1 MDKDKKEQ
9 WALFRFQTIAP
20 LLDLQRGEQER
31 LIQELVGKP
40 IEAPN
45 GKLFPLSR
53 STLMRWLARH
63 RKKGVE
69 GLQPMDRKDKGGLRA
84 FSDEIACALL
94 KIKAEKPGLTV
105 EALIYQARRKGIFA
119 PGQHVSKSS
128 VWRFLKKHHSEG
140 QKEGFRTDR
149 RRFEAEAPMELVQ
162 SDVMHGP
169 KAGGKKAYLIALIDD
184 HSRLILWAAFR
195 WSETVEEFISVLKQA
210 LRRRGLPRKIYVDNG
225 SAFRSLRLSYALA
238 SLGVSLIHATPYQPE
253 GKGKCER
260 WFRTV
265 RENFLPQ
272 LSLQDLESLEKL
284 NAALWD
290 WIDHYYHQTIHSSTG
305 QTPWERFVQGLKC
318 SRPAPENME
327 EHFRSRV
334 LRKVGKDR
342 VVSLNGR
349 AFEAPVAS
357 IGRHLE
363 LRFPPDRPEEIEAFD
378 QNQSLGFLKP
388 VLVHSNAKVK
398 RTKSR
403 EVDLESGEKKA
414 PPITGRVPFAIT
426 KTDLSK

>member
-1 MDKDKKEQ
+1 MDKEKKEQ

-20 LLDLQRGEQER
+20 LLELPRGEQEMI
-31 LIQELVGKP
+31 IQEATGLPV
-40 IEAPN
+40 EAPN
-45 GKLFPLSR
+45 GKQTPLSR
-53 STLMRWLARH
+53 STLMRWLALY
-63 RKKGVE
+63 RKKGIE
-69 GLQPMDRKDKGGLRA
+69 GLQPSNRKDKGSLRR

-94 KIKAEKPGLTV
+94 KIKTEKPNLTV
-105 EALIYQARRKGIFA
+105 EALIYQARRKGVFA

-128 VWRFLKKHHSEG
+128 VWRFLKKHHVMGHQEV
-140 QKEGFRTDR
+140 RTDR

-195 WSETVEEFISVLKQA
+195 WSESVEEFISVLKQA
-210 LRRRGLPRKIYVDNG
+210 LKRRGLPRKIYVDNG
-225 SAFRSLRLSYALA
+225 SAFRSHRLSYACA
-238 SLGVSLIHATPYQPE
+238 SLGISLIHATPYQPE

-265 RENFLPQ
+265 RENFMPQ

-284 NAALWD
+284 NTVFWE

-305 QTPWERFVQGLKC
+305 QTPWERFIQGLKAV
-318 SRPAPENME
+318 RPAPENLE

-334 LRKVGKDR
+334 LRRVGKDR
-342 VVSLNGR
+342 VISLNGN

-357 IGRHLE
+357 IGKRIE
-363 LRFPPDRPEEIEAFD
+363 LRFSPDQPTEVEAFD
-378 QNQSLGFLKP
+378 QNQSLGLLKT
-388 VLVHSNAKVK
+388 VLIHSNAKIK
-398 RTKSR
+398 RSKSR
-403 EVDLESGEKKA
+403 DVELESKKSQ
-414 PPITGRVPFAIT
+414 PITGCVPFVNT
-426 KTDLSK
+426 NQK

>member
-9 WALFRFQTIAP
+9 WALFRFQTIAS
-20 LLDLQRGEQER
+20 LLELPRGEQER
-31 LIQELVGKP
+31 IIQEMVGKP
-40 IEAPN
+40 LEAPN
-45 GKLFPLSR
+45 GKLSSLSR
-53 STLMRWLARH
+53 ATLMRWMARH
-63 RKKGVE
+63 RRQGIE
-69 GLQPMDRKDKGGLRA
+69 GLKPSDRKDKGSLRT
-84 FSDEIACALL
+84 FSDETACALL
-94 KIKAEKPGLTV
+94 KLKTSMPGLTV

-128 VWRFLKKHHSEG
+128 VWRFLKKHHQER
-140 QKEGFRTDR
+140 KEASRTDR

-184 HSRLILWAAFR
+184 HSRLILWASFR
-195 WSETVEEFISVLKQA
+195 WSESVEEFISVLKQA

-305 QTPWERFVQGLKC
+305 QTPWERFIQGLKA
-318 SRPAPENME
+318 SRPAPENLE

-334 LRKVGKDR
+334 LRRVGKDR

-357 IGRHLE
+357 IGKHLE
-363 LRFPPDRPEEIEAFD
+363 LRFPPDRPEEIEAFE

-403 EVDLESGEKKA
+403 GELELESREKKI
-414 PPITGRVPFAIT
+414 PPPTGLVPFGIT
-426 KTDLSK
+426 NSK

>member
-1 MDKDKKEQ
+1 MDKNKKEQ
-9 WALFRFQTIAP
+9 WALFRFQTIAH
-20 LLDLQRGEQER
+20 LLELPRGAQEG
-31 LIQELVGKP
+31 LIQEMVGKP

-53 STLMRWLARH
+53 STLMRWIARH
-63 RKKGVE
+63 RKKGME
-69 GLQPMDRKDKGGLRA
+69 GLQPPDRKDKGGLRT
-84 FSDEIACALL
+84 FSDETACALL

-128 VWRFLKKHHSEG
+128 VWRFLKKHHPEG

-169 KAGGKKAYLIALIDD
+169 KAGGKKTYLIALIDD
-184 HSRLILWAAFR
+184 HSRLILWASFR
-195 WSETVEEFISVLKQA
+195 WNETVEEFISVLKQA

-225 SAFRSLRLSYALA
+225 SAFRSLRLAYALA
-238 SLGVSLIHATPYQPE
+238 SLGVSLIHATPYRPE

-265 RENFLPQ
+265 RENFMPQ

-305 QTPWERFVQGLKC
+305 QTPWERFVQGLKA

-349 AFEAPVAS
+349 AFEAPIAS

-398 RTKSR
+398 RSKSR
-403 EVDLESGEKKA
+403 GELELESREKKT
-414 PPITGRVPFAIT
+414 PPITGLVPFAVT
-426 KTDLSK
+426 KTN

>member
-1 MDKDKKEQ
+1 MDKEKKEQ
-9 WALFRFQTIAP
+9 WALFRFQTIAS
-20 LLDLQRGEQER
+20 LLELPRGEQER
-31 LIQELVGKP
+31 FIQERIGKP
-40 IEAPN
+40 IEAPD
-45 GKLFPLSR
+45 GKLIRLSR
-53 STLMRWLARH
+53 ATLTRWLHRY
-63 RKKGVE
+63 RKKGIE
-69 GLQPMDRKDKGGLRA
+69 GLKPSDRKDKGSLRTL
-84 FSDEIACALL
+84 SDETACALL
-94 KIKAEKPGLTV
+94 KIRQEKPGLTV
-105 EALIYQARRKGIFA
+105 EALIYQARRNGIFA

-128 VWRFLKKHHSEG
+128 VWRFLKKHHR
-140 QKEGFRTDR
+140 QKEITRTDR

-169 KAGGKKAYLIALIDD
+169 KAGGKMAYLIALIDD
-184 HSRLILWAAFR
+184 HSRLILWASFR
-195 WSETVEEFISVLKQA
+195 WSESVEEFISVLKQA

-225 SAFRSLRLSYALA
+225 SAFRSLRLSYACA
-238 SLGVSLIHATPYQPE
+238 SLGISLIHATPYQPE

-265 RENFLPQ
+265 RENFMPQ

-284 NAALWD
+284 NQALWD

-334 LRKVGKDR
+334 LRRVGKDR
-342 VVSLNGR
+342 VVSLNGQ

-357 IGRHLE
+357 IGKHLE
-363 LRFPPDRPEEIEAFD
+363 LRFPPDRPEEIEAFE
-378 QNQSLGFLKP
+378 QNQSLGFLKR

-398 RTKSR
+398 RTKSSGM
-403 EVDLESGEKKA
+403 DLESGETKT
-414 PPITGRVPFAIT
+414 PPPTGLVPFNT
-426 KTDLSK
+426 R